1 MKRLLLL
8 LIVFYSVMPL
18 PIYAQ
23 NPFSPAQ
30 GFNVF
35 LSGDASL
42 SSNESEGPIAM
53 GGNLTVNGG
62 YQVNIHSNGTFKI
75 NNTLIGLLVG
85 GTINYTTGTLQ
96 LDGNSYLKI
105 GNCSG
110 SKVWY
115 TDNNGASSNIQIT
128 PSGASYGSSP
138 NILINDNAPYFGSNI
153 SNANPICD
161 NEISNDLNFSSAFTA
176 FNNSSACLN
185 GLSGNAVLSNP
196 NGNVTGSTI
205 ASVLTGGQLKIT
217 LSQGVNVLN
226 CSGSDLNSVTN
237 GITFNNSPDANH
249 ILVINVNASGSFTW
263 NVWNQAGI
271 SGSNAAYI
279 IYNFPN
285 TTSLNIAGNSTIEG
299 CILAPNASIIKST
312 NPSNIEGQIVAA
324 SFTQTSGE
332 VHYYPFA
339 GSIPCSN
346 SVPAVDNINCP
357 SSFKRNN
364 GNGQVVT
371 TFASNISTSST
382 YYINRLTSN
391 NQGTLTLNWDAAIN
405 YPPVITEVWINDVT
419 PPTVNWVWGNN
430 STGSPFNP
438 PGVPSNNQVAYTFY
452 NNNLPPANNLTIQLT
467 DPSTGKV
474 INTCS
479 YTGGSITPVIAAPTV
494 SVTQPT
500 CSVATGTITVTAPAG
515 TGITYSIDGT
525 NYQSSVTF
533 NSVAAGTYSVYAKNN
548 SGNISTATTATIN
561 AQPATPA
568 VPTVSVT
575 QSTCSVATGTI
586 TVTAPTGMNYSIDGI
601 TYTNTTGIF
610 NNVSTGTYTVYAKNA
625 SGCISTTT
633 ATINAQPATPA
644 VPTVSVT
651 QPTCSVATGTITVT
665 APTGMNYS
673 IDGTTYTNTTGV
685 FSSVASGSYTVYAK
699 NTSGCI
705 STSTVT
711 INAQPATPVVPT
723 VTLTQPT
730 CSVATGSIIISA
742 PTGMNYSIDGTN
754 YQSGLTFSNVTTGTY
769 TVYAKNASGC
779 ISAKTATINAQPAT
793 PAVPTVSVTQPT
805 CSVATGTITI
815 SPVVS
820 GITYSIDGTTYT
832 NTTGIFSNVSTGTY
846 TVYAKNTSGCVSTKT
861 ATINAQPATPIV
873 PTVTL
878 TQPTCSVATGTI
890 TVTAPT
896 GMNYSIDGTTYTNT
910 TGVFSNVASGSY
922 TVYAKNTS
930 GCISTTTATINAQPA
945 TPAVP
950 TVTLTQPTCS
960 VVTGTITVT
969 APTGMNYSIDGTTYT
984 NTTGIFNNVS
994 TGTYTVYAKNA
1005 SGCISTASATINAQP
1020 ATPAVPTVTL
1030 TQPTCSVATG
1040 TITVTA
1046 PTGMTYSID
1055 GTTYTNTTGIFNN
1068 VSTGTYTVYAK
1079 NASGCISTT
1088 TATINAQPATPA
1100 VPTVSVTQPTCS
1112 VATGTITVTAPTG
1125 MNYSIDGTTYT
1136 NGLTFSGL
1144 ASGTYTVY
1152 AKNTSGCISTSTATI
1167 NAQPATPAIP
1177 TVTITQPTCS
1187 VTTGTI
1193 TVTAPTGM
1201 NYSIDGITYT
1211 NTTGIF
1217 SNVSTGTYTV
1227 YAKNASGCISTTS
1240 VTINAQPATPAAIV
1254 SVTQPTCSIST
1265 GTITVSVVS
1274 GTGIT
1279 YSIDGIN
1286 YQNSG
1291 IFSGLTSGNYT
1302 VYAKNLSGCIS
1313 AAVNVLINTV
1323 PTKNSDFSYVSNAT
1337 TQPLNGNSF
1346 SFTAGGTA
1354 TGDSFSW
1361 NFGDGTSSTQA
1372 NPIKSYSNFGIYNAM
1387 LIAKSTGGCIDT
1399 SYTSVV
1405 VTPASKS
1412 MDNIPVCG
1420 SRNAATITQTIIF
1433 PKSFTDWSG
1442 PALKTQTAAQFDPTS
1457 GTLLGV
1463 KVINKGSITTDA
1475 KVEVTGN
1482 MAAGTKRLVNINVQ
1496 GSMDFAG
1503 PGFLYGINPAAIID
1517 TFSSTGF
1524 DGIKDFA
1531 GTSGKDFG
1539 LQTSGMTDSTI
1550 FTDASLLNLY
1560 KGNGTVNLTAYT
1572 STQFSA
1578 SIPTG
1583 NDTMAIQTTAIDTAI
1598 LVYYYC
1604 IPSTSSTTNISVCAS
1619 AMPYS
1624 WNNNAYTSAGS
1635 YTITLTNSK
1644 GGDSLATLNLTV
1656 KPISTSTTNYTVCAT
1671 ALPYIWNNQTYNSA
1685 GTYTVHLTNSEGCD
1699 SAATLILKVN
1709 QPSSSTTNTVI
1720 CSTLLP
1726 YSWNGQSYAAAG
1738 TYTVHLT
1745 NAAGCDSAATLVLTV
1760 NSAPAVSP
1768 INGASS
1774 VITGKTITLT
1784 DATAGGQWGSLSTR
1798 TATIDNNGV
1807 VTGVALGTDTI
1818 TYSFSNS
1825 CGITEVKYA
1834 VYVNKP
1840 ATDSCNNLTAG
1851 FTLNQRNQCIS
1862 GNNYV
1867 FTNTTTGGTGP
1878 FIYNWDFNDGNHS
1891 AVMNPVHVYSQP
1903 SDHDISLTV
1912 TDAKGCQSG
1921 YVVQITVGPE
1931 PVPSFNT
1938 AFNTYDSTGTTF
1950 NSTSS
1955 IAAGNM
1961 TYYWNL
1967 GNGTS
1972 STLINPMV
1980 VYNPGTY
1987 LVTLVVTGSGGCV
2000 DSVKELVNIS
2010 NKTISIIG
2018 NVGLI
2023 NGLDSVCKGA
2033 AIQLTDTTKTGVWSS
2048 LNTAVATVSGS
2059 GLVTGVSAGNV
2070 QINYTVTNSYGVFT
2084 ANTIITVTGPPS
2096 TPLISGNTSI
2106 CLGTDAS
2113 FTANGTGG
2121 VWSSTNTNV
2130 ATVNKTGLVSGLA
2143 AGTSEIAYTLNNG
2156 CGLAAATSTVT
2167 VAKCAPCTLPVV
2179 AAISGQTQ
2187 VTPGATIQLSD
2198 NTANG
2203 VWASG
2208 NTAIITVDNTGKVTG
2223 IAAGSTTVTYTV
2235 TNNCGSTVSSVT
2247 ITCSSAFIPPTKCT
2261 LVAKFS
2267 VNNTAQCITDN
2278 KFVFTDASTGGN
2290 GTLVY
2295 NWDFNDGNHSTD
2307 QNPVHVYSTA
2317 ADHDISL
2324 TVTDGNGCTSGASVQ
2339 ITVGSVPSASFTV
2352 DYNTGTGTG
2361 TTFLSTSTIASGN
2374 MTYFWDLGDGTTS
2387 DLSNP
2392 TVYYTKGDYK
2402 VKLVVSGIGDCKDS
2416 VSDIIKYDGKVPV
2429 TIKCSP
2435 NPATT
2440 ITNISFTNSGT
2451 VNKVVV
2457 KVFDGKGKLVLENS
2471 ENTTQSGTTIS
2482 LSLNLNGLP
2491 SGTYYVI
2498 ILDENNDKIGS
2509 AIIIKN

>member
-1 MKRLLLL
+1 
-8 LIVFYSVMPL
+8 
-18 PIYAQ
+18 
-23 NPFSPAQ
+23 
-30 GFNVF
+30 
-35 LSGDASL
+35 
-42 SSNESEGPIAM
+42 
-53 GGNLTVNGG
+53 
-62 YQVNIHSNGTFKI
+62 
-75 NNTLIGLLVG
+75 
-85 GTINYTTGTLQ
+85 
-96 LDGNSYLKI
+96 
-105 GNCSG
+105 
-110 SKVWY
+110 
-115 TDNNGASSNIQIT
+115 
-128 PSGASYGSSP
+128 
-138 NILINDNAPYFGSNI
+138 
-153 SNANPICD
+153 
-161 NEISNDLNFSSAFTA
+161 
-176 FNNSSACLN
+176 
-185 GLSGNAVLSNP
+185 
-196 NGNVTGSTI
+196 
-205 ASVLTGGQLKIT
+205 
-217 LSQGVNVLN
+217 
-226 CSGSDLNSVTN
+226 
-237 GITFNNSPDANH
+237 
-249 ILVINVNASGSFTW
+249 
-263 NVWNQAGI
+263 
-271 SGSNAAYI
+271 
-279 IYNFPN
+279 
-285 TTSLNIAGNSTIEG
+285 
-299 CILAPNASIIKST
+299 
-312 NPSNIEGQIVAA
+312 
-324 SFTQTSGE
+324 
-332 VHYYPFA
+332 
-339 GSIPCSN
+339 
-346 SVPAVDNINCP
+346 
-357 SSFKRNN
+357 
-364 GNGQVVT
+364 
-371 TFASNISTSST
+371 
-382 YYINRLTSN
+382 
-391 NQGTLTLNWDAAIN
+391 
-405 YPPVITEVWINDVT
+405 
-419 PPTVNWVWGNN
+419 
-430 STGSPFNP
+430 
-438 PGVPSNNQVAYTFY
+438 
-452 NNNLPPANNLTIQLT
+452 
-467 DPSTGKV
+467 
-474 INTCS
+474 
-479 YTGGSITPVIAAPTV
+479 
-494 SVTQPT
+494 
-500 CSVATGTITVTAPAG
+500 VATGTITITAPIG
-515 TGITYSIDGT
+515 LSYSIDGT
-525 NYQSSVTF
+525 
-533 NSVAAGTYSVYAKNN
+533 
-548 SGNISTATTATIN
+548 
-561 AQPATPA
+561 
-568 VPTVSVT
+568 
-575 QSTCSVATGTI
+575 
-586 TVTAPTGMNYSIDGI
+586 

-610 NNVSTGTYTVYAKNA
+610 NNVSTGTYTVYAKNT
-625 SGCISTTT
+625 SGCISTT
-633 ATINAQPATPA
+633 
-644 VPTVSVT
+644 SV
-651 QPTCSVATGTITVT
+651 
-665 APTGMNYS
+665 
-673 IDGTTYTNTTGV
+673 
-685 FSSVASGSYTVYAK
+685 
-699 NTSGCI
+699 
-705 STSTVT
+705 
-711 INAQPATPVVPT
+711 
-723 VTLTQPT
+723 
-730 CSVATGSIIISA
+730 
-742 PTGMNYSIDGTN
+742 
-754 YQSGLTFSNVTTGTY
+754 
-769 TVYAKNASGC
+769 
-779 ISAKTATINAQPAT
+779 
-793 PAVPTVSVTQPT
+793 
-805 CSVATGTITI
+805 
-815 SPVVS
+815 
-820 GITYSIDGTTYT
+820 
-832 NTTGIFSNVSTGTY
+832 
-846 TVYAKNTSGCVSTKT
+846 
-861 ATINAQPATPIV
+861 TINAQPATPIV

-890 TVTAPT
+890 TITAPT
-896 GMNYSIDGTTYTNT
+896 GLSYSIDGT
-910 TGVFSNVASGSY
+910 
-922 TVYAKNTS
+922 
-930 GCISTTTATINAQPA
+930 
-945 TPAVP
+945 
-950 TVTLTQPTCS
+950 
-960 VVTGTITVT
+960 
-969 APTGMNYSIDGTTYT
+969 NYLG
-984 NTTGIFNNVS
+984 
-994 TGTYTVYAKNA
+994 
-1005 SGCISTASATINAQP
+1005 
-1020 ATPAVPTVTL
+1020 
-1030 TQPTCSVATG
+1030 
-1040 TITVTA
+1040 
-1046 PTGMTYSID
+1046 
-1055 GTTYTNTTGIFNN
+1055 
-1068 VSTGTYTVYAK
+1068 
-1079 NASGCISTT
+1079 
-1088 TATINAQPATPA
+1088 
-1100 VPTVSVTQPTCS
+1100 
-1112 VATGTITVTAPTG
+1112 
-1125 MNYSIDGTTYT
+1125 
-1136 NGLTFSGL
+1136 GLTF
-1144 ASGTYTVY
+1144 
-1152 AKNTSGCISTSTATI
+1152 I
-1167 NAQPATPAIP
+1167 
-1177 TVTITQPTCS
+1177 
-1187 VTTGTI
+1187 
-1193 TVTAPTGM
+1193 
-1201 NYSIDGITYT
+1201 
-1211 NTTGIF
+1211 
-1217 SNVSTGTYTV
+1217 NVSTGTYTV

-1442 PALKTQTAAQFDPTS
+1442 PALKTQTATQFDPTS

-1539 LQTSGMTDSTI
+1539 PQTSGMTDSTI

-1560 KGNGTVNLTAYT
+1560 KGNGTVNLSAYT

-1619 AMPYS
+1619 AMPYN

-1635 YTITLTNSK
+1635 YTITLTNSR

-1671 ALPYIWNNQTYNSA
+1671 ALPYIWNSQTYNSA
-1685 GTYTVHLTNSEGCD
+1685 GTYTVHLTNSAGCD

-1774 VITGKTITLT
+1774 VITGQTITLT
-1784 DATAGGQWGSLSTR
+1784 DATAGGQWGSLSTG

-1807 VTGVALGTDTI
+1807 VTGVAVGTDTI
-1818 TYSFSNS
+1818 TYSLSNT

-1840 ATDSCNNLTAG
+1840 ATDKCNNLTAG

-1912 TDAKGCQSG
+1912 TDANGCQSG

-1938 AFNTYDSTGTTF
+1938 AFNTYDGTGTTF

-2000 DSVKELVNIS
+2000 DSIKELVNVK
-2010 NKTISIIG
+2010 NNTLSIIG

-2033 AIQLTDTTKTGVWSS
+2033 AIQLSDTTKTGVWSS

-2113 FTANGTGG
+2113 FTANSTGG

-2130 ATVNKTGLVSGLA
+2130 ATVNKSGLVSGLA
-2143 AGTSEIAYTLNNG
+2143 AGTSDIAYTLNNG

-2235 TNNCGSTVSSVT
+2235 TNSCGSTVSSVT
-2247 ITCSSAFIPPTKCT
+2247 ITCSSASIPPTKCT

-2307 QNPVHVYSTA
+2307 QNPVHVYGTA

-2324 TVTDGNGCTSGASVQ
+2324 TVTDGNGCTSGATVQ
-2339 ITVGSVPSASFTV
+2339 ITVGAVPSASFTV

-2440 ITNISFTNSGT
+2440 ITNISFTNSST